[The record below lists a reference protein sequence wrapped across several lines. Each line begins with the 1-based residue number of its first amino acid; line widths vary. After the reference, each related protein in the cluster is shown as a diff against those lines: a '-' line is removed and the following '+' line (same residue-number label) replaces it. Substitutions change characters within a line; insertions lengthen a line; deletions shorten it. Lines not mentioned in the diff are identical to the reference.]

1 MVWKPLSEPTPSLRL
16 SKGKDESKGKRQSK
30 GKGESKA
37 KAERKGKGK
46 GKGKGEGLSQG
57 NRGKRKGGITTDPC
71 PGAQETDTDDEDDE
85 EEEEEEGEGVHQKI
99 TWKYCYTVIEDI
111 PQVGQVPR
119 DAESGIQ
126 TSTIKESTRV

>member
-1 MVWKPLSEPTPSLRL
+1 MNS
-16 SKGKDESKGKRQSK
+16 SKGKGESKGKRQSK

-37 KAERKGKGK
+37 KAERKGKGQ

-57 NRGKRKGGITTDPC
+57 NWGKRKGGITTDPC
-71 PGAQETDTDDEDDE
+71 PGAQETDNDDEDD
-85 EEEEEEGEGVHQKI
+85 EEEEGEGVHQKI

-119 DAESGIQ
+119 DAEPGIQ
-126 TSTIKESTRV
+126 TSTIEESTRL